1 VADALMERRKTMSDS
16 LHDKI
21 AVVTGAASGI
31 GLATTKAL
39 LAEGASVVMVD
50 GNEAALSDL
59 AGSLGQTAIAQVT
72 NLLDAE
78 SCNGMVPEILERVGH
93 IDIMHCNAGTYV
105 GGDLTE
111 TTPEAIDRMLTLNV
125 NAVMKNVHAVL
136 PHMIGRRTGDIIVTC
151 SVAGHFPTY
160 WEPVYSGSK
169 WAITSFVQGMRRQ
182 MVPHGIRVAQI
193 SPGPVVS
200 ALLADWPAENLRKAR
215 EAGALIEPED
225 VAEAIVFMLSRR
237 RSVTIRDMI
246 ILPSNFDR
254 V

>member
-1 VADALMERRKTMSDS
+1 MASS
-16 LHDKI
+16 LDGRI

-31 GLATTKAL
+31 GLATSKAL
-39 LAEGASVVMVD
+39 LAQGASVVMVD
-50 GNEAALSDL
+50 RNAAALEAL
-59 AGSLGQTAIAQVT
+59 TRELGVGALAQVT
-72 NLLDAE
+72 DLLDPT
-78 SCNGMVPEILERVGH
+78 SCDAMVPEILARTGR
-93 IDIMHCNAGTYV
+93 IDILHANAGTYI

-111 TTPEAIDRMLTLNV
+111 TTPAAIDRMLNLNV

-136 PHMIGRRTGDIIVTC
+136 PHMMERRSGDIVVTC

-182 MVPHGIRVAQI
+182 MIPYDVRVAQI

-200 ALLADWPAENLRKAR
+200 ALLADWPEENLRKAR
-215 EAGALIEPED
+215 EAGGLIEPED
-225 VAEAIVFMLSRR
+225 VAEAIVFMLTRR
-237 RSVTIRDMI
+237 RSVTIRDI
-246 ILPSNFDR
+246 VILPSNFDR

>member
-1 VADALMERRKTMSDS
+1 MSSS
-16 LHDKI
+16 LEGKI

-39 LAEGASVVMVD
+39 LAEGAKVVLVD
-50 GNEAALSDL
+50 RNAEALNALV
-59 AGSLGQTAIAQVT
+59 ASLGEKAIAQVT
-72 NLLDAE
+72 DLLDAD
-78 SCNGMVPEILERVGH
+78 SCAAMVPEILAKTGQ
-93 IDIMHCNAGTYV
+93 IDILHCNAGTYI

-111 TTPEAIDRMLTLNV
+111 TTPEAIDRMLNLNV
-125 NAVMKNVHAVL
+125 NAVMKNVHAVA
-136 PHMIGRRTGDIIVTC
+136 PHMIERHSGDIIVTC

-182 MVPHGIRVAQI
+182 MVPHGVRVAQI

-200 ALLADWPAENLRKAR
+200 ALLADWPEENLRAAR
-215 EAGALIEPED
+215 ESGGLIEPED
-225 VAEAIVFMLSRR
+225 VADAIIFMLTRKR
-237 RSVTIRDMI
+237 TVTIRDMI